1 MDSPMTAASYYAKAP
16 GMAFLQYANM
26 GISFAFMALVLAW
39 IITRKNQFPLAWL
52 MMAISALGFGLI
64 WMELF
69 MALKTDPNQVYRL
82 TELPFKPIA
91 GGGIIGAQIFLTYLI
106 FKLPDGQLKV
116 WQSLILKAA
125 FSIGAW
131 ALQTGLWDMIS
142 RKPS

>member
-39 IITRKNQFPLAWL
+39 IITRKNQFSLSWALLAL
-52 MMAISALGFGLI
+52 SALGLGLI
-64 WMELF
+64 WMELA
-69 MALKTDPNQVYRL
+69 MTLRSEPNQVYRL
-82 TELPFKPIA
+82 NELPFKPIA
-91 GGGIIGAQIFLTYLI
+91 GGGLIGAQIFLTYLI
-106 FKLPDGQLKV
+106 FRLPDGQLKA

-131 ALQTGLWDMIS
+131 MLQTSIWEMIS
-142 RKPS
+142 KKPS